1 MRTQTPLIVGGFAL
15 LLCLSTIPAAADG
28 SAQSTPDPYAYT
40 PAPLAVEY
48 DWSGIY
54 IGGHVGGASASWNWD
69 FSNPAERIQNH
80 HTGVF
85 GGGQIG
91 IQKQWNSKLLGV
103 EVSYTSPDVGATSG
117 SAVAA
122 GTRSSDLSDLLMV
135 TGRVGIA
142 YDNILAYVKGG
153 YATADIA
160 FRSANATG
168 LLTTSSSARED
179 GWVAGLGLEYGIRHN
194 INVGVE
200 YDFVRFNA
208 GTRNQIA
215 TPIGI
220 PGSQANG
227 SVDVQAVTARLN
239 FKFGS
244 MADAF
249 VFK

>member
-40 PAPLAVEY
+40 PGPAAGEY

-54 IGGHVGGASASWNWD
+54 IGGHVGAASAAWAWD
-69 FSNPAERIQNH
+69 FINPAERIQNH
-80 HTGVF
+80 HTGVV
-85 GGGQIG
+85 GGAHVG

-103 EVSYTSPDVGATSG
+103 EVSYTSPDVGTTSG
-117 SAVAA
+117 STVAA
-122 GTRSSDLSDLLMV
+122 GTRSADLSNLLMV
-135 TGRVGIA
+135 AGRVGVT
-142 YDNILAYVKGG
+142 YENILAYFKGG
-153 YATADIA
+153 YANAEVA

-194 INVGVE
+194 INIGVE
-200 YDFVRFNA
+200 YDFIHINT
-208 GTRNQIA
+208 GTHNQIA

-227 SVDVQAVTARLN
+227 NVDVQAVMARLN
-239 FKFGS
+239 FKFS
-244 MADAF
+244 SRADAF
-249 VFK
+249 K